1 MRHLL
6 VSYHTCPL
14 EEPGAGLAGGMNVFL
29 RGLLPGLA
37 RLGIRT
43 DVLTRG
49 TGSSPETT
57 GPWPGVRI
65 VHVPCGWKT
74 PASREGALDALPR
87 FVAGARRLVASPG
100 QAYDVV
106 SAHYWMSGVAA
117 LHLFPS
123 HRPPLA
129 FSYHTVEAL
138 KGRPAGTRPDRLFLA
153 RTAAEGLLAGEAER
167 VVCFTRRD
175 LAATRKVFP
184 RMAGKGAVIPPGVD
198 DAFRRSRRRTGARRL
213 LGIPPRAF
221 LFLLVARSD
230 PEKNVSQAIAAFRD
244 MAPEGPRDGVLLVA
258 GQERPPGAVPDGVV
272 FAGPVPH
279 HRMPGLY
286 AAADAVVC
294 PSLYESFGLVQ
305 LEAMAAGVPV
315 IVPAGGYW
323 GESIGREGGG
333 LVYDPADPRGIGKA
347 MRAVRRDDA
356 LRARLS
362 AEAERATAAFTW
374 ERCTESWARLLSRL
388 SRRGSRRGT
397 PRAPGGPRRRGAG
410 RPGVS

>member
-14 EEPGAGLAGGMNVFL
+14 EEPGTGLAGGMNVFL

-49 TGSSPETT
+49 TGKSPETT
-57 GPWPGVRI
+57 VPCPGVRV

-87 FVAGARRLVASPG
+87 FVAGARRLVPSAGP
-100 QAYDVV
+100 AYDVV

-117 LHLFPS
+117 LRLFPLP
-123 HRPPLA
+123 RPPLVL
-129 FSYHTVEAL
+129 SYHTVLAL
-138 KGRPAGTRPDRLFLA
+138 KDRPEGTRPDRLFLA
-153 RTAAEGLLAGEAER
+153 RTAAEDLLAREADR

-175 LAATRKVFP
+175 LAATRTVYP
-184 RMAGKGAVIPPGVD
+184 RLAGKGAVISPGVD
-198 DAFRRSRRRTGARRL
+198 DAFRRPQGRKEARRI
-213 LGIPPRAF
+213 LGVPPRAF
-221 LFLLVARSD
+221 LFLLVARPD
-230 PEKNVSQAIAAFRD
+230 PEKNVSRAVAAFRD
-244 MAPEGPRDGVLLVA
+244 MGREGSGGAHLLVA
-258 GQERPPGAVPDGVV
+258 GQERPPGAVPEGVV
-272 FAGPVPH
+272 YAGPVPH
-279 HRMPGLY
+279 DRMPRLY
-286 AAADAVVC
+286 AAADAVLC

-323 GESIGREGGG
+323 GERIRREGGG
-333 LVYDPADPRGIGKA
+333 LVYDPGRGRGIGDA
-347 MRAVRRDDA
+347 MRAVRRDGA
-356 LRARLS
+356 SRARLS
-362 AEAERATAAFTW
+362 EEAERTASAFTW
-374 ERCTESWARLLSRL
+374 ERCTESWARLLSAL

-397 PRAPGGPRRRGAG
+397 PRAPGGHRRR
-410 RPGVS
+410 

>member
-1 MRHLL
+1 M
-6 VSYHTCPL
+6 SYHTCPF

-37 RLGIRT
+37 GLGIRT
-43 DVLTRG
+43 AVLTRG
-49 TGSSPETT
+49 TGKSVETT
-57 GPWPGVRI
+57 DPCPGVRI

-87 FVAGARRLVASPG
+87 FAAEARRSAASFVSSC
-100 QAYDVV
+100 DVV

-117 LHLFPS
+117 LRLFPS
-123 HRPPLA
+123 RRPPLV

-138 KGRPAGTRPDRLFLA
+138 KDRPAGLRPDRLFLA
-153 RTAAEGLLAGEAER
+153 RTAAEDVLAREADR

-184 RMAGKGAVIPPGVD
+184 ELSGKGAVIPPGVD
-198 DAFRRSRRRTGARRL
+198 DAFRRLPGRTGARRL

-221 LFLLVARSD
+221 LFLLVARPD
-230 PEKNVSQAIAAFRD
+230 PEKNVSRAVAAFRD
-244 MAPEGPRDGVLLVA
+244 MGRKDFRGGLLLVA
-258 GQERPPGAVPDGVV
+258 GQETPPGAVPEGVA

-279 HRMPGLY
+279 GGMPSLY
-286 AAADAVVC
+286 AAADAVLC

-323 GESIGREGGG
+323 GEKIRREGGG
-333 LVYDPADPRGIGKA
+333 LVYDPRRGPGLGDA
-347 MRAVRRDDA
+347 MRAIGRDGA

-362 AEAERATAAFTW
+362 GEAARAASAFTW
-374 ERCTESWARLLSRL
+374 ERCTASWGRLLTAL
-388 SRRGSRRGT
+388 SRRGSRRET
-397 PRAPGGPRRRGAG
+397 PRAPAGPRRR
-410 RPGVS
+410 